1 MVIFITSVRR
11 GRLGSSQ
18 TRDKVQF
25 KLPFPVLKL
34 ATAAAGAVK
43 IQCAIWSRFWCLG
56 GSRGL
61 TKWVRLPHLQ
71 IGLRKQ
77 NTSVEICSPFSCRYL
92 EEYQNFLQVVIL
104 FSGQGCPTLEAIVW
118 RARRVMGGSSR
129 LHGLLGFVIEQLRKH
144 RQKNSYERDV
154 CAHCGVAQIQ
164 YNFCAAH
171 TNMGC
176 VNIVLG
182 ATARARS
189 MTAKVLRL

>member
-1 MVIFITSVRR
+1 M
-11 GRLGSSQ
+11 
-18 TRDKVQF
+18 
-25 KLPFPVLKL
+25 
-34 ATAAAGAVK
+34 ATAAAGAIK

-77 NTSVEICSPFSCRYL
+77 NTSVKICSPFSCRYL
-92 EEYQNFLQVVIL
+92 EEYQNF
-104 FSGQGCPTLEAIVW
+104 FAGCDFVFGTRMSHFGSNCLASS
-118 RARRVMGGSSR
+118 ASYGGGSR
-129 LHGLLGFVIEQLRKH
+129 FHGLLGFVIEQLPKQK
-144 RQKNSYERDV
+144 QKNSYERDV